1 MLQARSLRGRKLMM
15 DKEVAIL
22 ALLWVI
28 WCAVHSGM
36 ISITVTE
43 FLKRSMG
50 GGWRFYRIFYNLFA
64 TLSLIPVVLYWH
76 SLTGPALFS
85 WQGPMIVLRV
95 LLLTLAF
102 LLFYAGTRHYDIQRL
117 LGLRQIREGETSA
130 LLTETDKLDATGV
143 LGITRHPWY
152 LAAILFI
159 WAAWRELDP
168 AILVT
173 NTVLSAYLVIGTLLE
188 ERKLLLE
195 FNGEYRRYQKEVSML
210 VPFKFLSA
218 QFNRL
223 RGSD

>member
-1 MLQARSLRGRKLMM
+1 M
-15 DKEVAIL
+15 DNKVVIL
-22 ALLWVI
+22 ALLWVL

-36 ISITVTE
+36 ISMTATGY
-43 FLKRSMG
+43 LKRRMG
-50 GGWRFYRIFYNLFA
+50 RGWCFYRLFYNLFSIV
-64 TLSLIPVVLYWH
+64 SLIPVVLYWH
-76 SLTGPALFS
+76 SLTGPTLFS

-95 LLLTLAF
+95 LLLTLAI
-102 LLFYAGTRHYDIQRL
+102 LLFYAGAKKYDILSL
-117 LGLRQIREGETSA
+117 LGLKQIREGATTA

-223 RGSD
+223 RE